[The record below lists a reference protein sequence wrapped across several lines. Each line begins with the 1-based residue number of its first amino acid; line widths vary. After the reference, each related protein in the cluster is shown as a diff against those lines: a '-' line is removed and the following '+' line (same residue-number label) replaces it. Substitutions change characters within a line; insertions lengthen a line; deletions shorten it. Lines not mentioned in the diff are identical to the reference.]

1 MTVRIKDGMIPYTW
15 WVWIEITNNHVI
27 NVLLRELNNLI
38 QVNEDRELY
47 VDLQLPDWIEPDD
60 DFPVW
65 VTTWKILQ
73 EDGWQQNWIILN
85 WKTTSWDYVRFI
97 YANDG
102 KLYYDPWTWTWIE
115 IWNWWWWVQ
124 INVATASTLWLI
136 KLGSDTQ
143 QVQAPVTATSI
154 SGRTYPVQLNADNQ
168 AVVNIPWENTTYT
181 AWTNITIDQN
191 NQISATI
198 PPALVYKGTV
208 NDISDLP
215 SSWQTIWDTYF
226 VEWEDWMYSWDWTQ
240 WNYVWGTG
248 IDTSNFFDKRTD
260 TSDDIV
266 QGLTNLFVTQNEKN
280 IWNNKQD
287 IISAWDGINITN
299 NVVSNTLPFDP
310 DNSWTLGQ
318 ILQKTSAWYEWRNFP
333 SIVNSVNGQSWA
345 VTVDEFDPDNA
356 GTTGQVLKKTQDGYE
371 WQNESAGSYTAWH
384 WVNVNQSTKVISNT
398 LPFEPSNTWSIGQV
412 IKKTATGYQWANES
426 GWWGWW
432 WETYY
437 AWDWINIDSNN
448 VIDNTWVLSVNN
460 NTWAVTVNEVPSWW
474 TAWQVLQ
481 KTSSWYAWANSDA
494 NVKLFT
500 LNSTSDVSTAQH
512 ALDWFN
518 AGNLP
523 ILELDGSYWATAT
536 QWKYFLYPIVD
547 STSTS
552 TNLIFENIPSN
563 NQYYIDTTHGYTQC
577 KKLHVTFTISG
588 TTVSSISVWESV
600 EAKNS
605 FISPD
610 TDYATLWNVFTPSRA
625 WDPANKKY
633 VDDRA
638 VPTTWTTGY
647 VLTKTAS
654 GYGWSAPTTAPVTSV
669 NNQTWAV
676 TVSEFTPW
684 WTATTG
690 YVVTKTASGYE
701 WQSAPSSEVRVS
713 SQSWNILT
721 SWMKIWAWT
730 EANYNNLGTYDSNCV
745 YLTI

>member
-1 MTVRIKDGMIPYTW
+1 MAVRIKDWMIPYTW

-38 QVNEDRELY
+38 QVNEDNELY

-65 VTTWKILQ
+65 VTTWKILA
-73 EDGWQQNWIILN
+73 EDWWQQNWIILN

-102 KLYYDPWTWTWIE
+102 KLYYDPWTWIWIE
-115 IWNWWWWVQ
+115 IWSGWWWVQ

-168 AVVNIPWENTTYT
+168 AVVNIPWTDTTYT
-181 AWTNITIDQN
+181 AWNNITIVN
-191 NQISATI
+191 GEISATI

-215 SSWQTIWDTYF
+215 SSWQTVWDTYF

-287 IISAWDGINITN
+287 RISAWDGINITN

-310 DNSWTLGQ
+310 DNSGTMGQ

-345 VTVDEFDPDNA
+345 VTVDEFEPDNA
-356 GTTGQVLKKTQDGYE
+356 WTTGQVLKKTQDGYE
-371 WQNESAGSYTAWH
+371 WQNESANSYVAWH
-384 WVNVNQSTKVISNT
+384 WINVNQSTKVISNT

-426 GWWGWW
+426 GGWWGWG
-432 WETYY
+432 ETYY
-437 AWDWINIDSNN
+437 AWDWINIDSDN

-460 NTWAVTVNEVPSWW
+460 QTWAVTVNEVPSWW
-474 TAWQVLQ
+474 TTGQVLQ
-481 KTSSWYAWANSDA
+481 KTATGYDWANAAESG

-500 LNSTSDVSTAQH
+500 LSSTSDLTTAQE
-512 ALDWFN
+512 AWDWYR
-518 AGNLP
+518 AWKLP
-523 ILELDGSYWATAT
+523 ILRLNTSHSYVDTGWNTVTITGNFDYYLEPTSATSSTKAIFTTIHTTYDNYTNVPSSWITQQVDYVIELTLSW
-536 QWKYFLYPIVD
+536 
-547 STSTS
+547 
-552 TNLIFENIPSN
+552 N
-563 NQYYIDTTHGYTQC
+563 NVTGITDTTHTNWNTQ
-577 KKLHVTFTISG
+577 
-588 TTVSSISVWESV
+588 
-600 EAKNS
+600 
-605 FISPD
+605 FISPGVGY
-610 TDYATLWNVFTPSRA
+610 TGYFTPTNNGH
-625 WDPANKKY
+625 PASKKY
-633 VDDRA
+633 VDDK
-638 VPTTWTTGY
+638 VSWITF
-647 VLTKTAS
+647 
-654 GYGWSAPTTAPVTSV
+654 PVTSV
-669 NNQTWAV
+669 NGNTWAV
-676 TVSEFTPW
+676 TVNEVPGIW
-684 WTATTG
+684 TTG
-690 YVVTKTASGYE
+690 YILTKQSSWYW

-730 EANYNNLGTYDSNCV
+730 EANYNNLGTYDNQTI
-745 YLTI
+745 YLTY

>member
-1 MTVRIKDGMIPYTW
+1 MAVRIKDWMIPYTW

-38 QVNEDRELY
+38 QVNEDNELY

-65 VTTWKILQ
+65 VTTWKILA
-73 EDGWQQNWIILN
+73 EDWWQQNWIILN

-102 KLYYDPWTWTWIE
+102 KLYYDPWTWIWIE
-115 IWNWWWWVQ
+115 IWTWGWWVQ

-136 KLGSDTQ
+136 KLGTDTQ
-143 QVQAPVTATSI
+143 QIQAPVTATSI

-181 AWTNITIDQN
+181 AWANITIDQN
-191 NQISATI
+191 NVISATI

-248 IDTSNFFDKRTD
+248 IDTSNFFNKRTD

-287 IISAWDGINITN
+287 RISAWDGINITN
-299 NVVSNTLPFDP
+299 NVVSNTLPFEP
-310 DNSWTLGQ
+310 DNSGTMGQ

-333 SIVNSVNGQSWA
+333 NVVTSVNGQSWV

-371 WQNESAGSYTAWH
+371 WQNESANSYVAGH
-384 WVNVNQSTKVISNT
+384 WINVNQSTKVISNT
-398 LPFEPSNTWSIGQV
+398 LPFEPSNTWVVWQV
-412 IKKTATGYQWANES
+412 IKKTPTGYQWANES
-426 GWWGWW
+426 GGGGW

-437 AWDWINIDSNN
+437 AWDWISIDSDN

-460 NTWAVTVNEVPSWW
+460 QTGDVSINAVPSWWTTGQVLQKTATGYDWANAAESGNVKLFTLSSTSDLTTAQEAWDWYRAWKLPILRLNTSHSYVDTWWNTITITGNFDYYLEPTSATSSTKAIFTTIHTTYDNYTNIPSSGITQQVDYVIELTLSWNNVTGITDTTHTNWNTQFISPGVGYTGYFTPTNNWHPASKKYVDDKVSWITFPVTSVNWNTWAVTVNEVPW
-474 TAWQVLQ
+474 T
-481 KTSSWYAWANSDA
+481 
-494 NVKLFT
+494 
-500 LNSTSDVSTAQH
+500 
-512 ALDWFN
+512 
-518 AGNLP
+518 G
-523 ILELDGSYWATAT
+523 
-536 QWKYFLYPIVD
+536 
-547 STSTS
+547 
-552 TNLIFENIPSN
+552 
-563 NQYYIDTTHGYTQC
+563 
-577 KKLHVTFTISG
+577 
-588 TTVSSISVWESV
+588 
-600 EAKNS
+600 
-605 FISPD
+605 
-610 TDYATLWNVFTPSRA
+610 
-625 WDPANKKY
+625 
-633 VDDRA
+633 
-638 VPTTWTTGY
+638 TTGY
-647 VLTKTAS
+647 VLTKQS
-654 GYGWSAPTTAPVTSV
+654 NWYW
-669 NNQTWAV
+669 
-676 TVSEFTPW
+676 
-684 WTATTG
+684 
-690 YVVTKTASGYE
+690 
-701 WQSAPSSEVRVS
+701 WQSAPSSEVKVS

-721 SWMKIWAWT
+721 NWMKIWAWT
-730 EANYNNLGTYDSNCV
+730 EANYNNLGTYDNNTV
-745 YLTI
+745 YLTY